1 MQAAGGNESS
11 LFAGEV
17 FEMTCPMLKMLGK
30 EQFQNLLR
38 RVAARLV
45 ARPSDETLM
54 RRMTVRQEI
63 QRLKVRLLSSGT
75 V

>member
-1 MQAAGGNESS
+1 MS
-11 LFAGEV
+11 
-17 FEMTCPMLKMLGK
+17 CPMLKMLGK